1 MENNTVH
8 IIAVNLIFNDINNYQ
23 KHFYAIHLKIQHASN
38 LKLWRTE
45 MISMKTRITLFLEK

>member
-23 KHFYAIHLKIQHASN
+23 KHFYGIHLKIQHASN

-45 MISMKTRITLFLEK
+45 MVSVKTRITLFS